1 MKLKFKN
8 HSYEVYLKPIS
19 EIERED
25 LISRISIIPKSLNRA
40 LVIYIDNLMYYLNS
54 TYKVICIKAEEKE
67 IICLKLENS
76 KEEKSIKCIGIDVSE
91 DKNRV
96 NLNFLILKDLEEII
110 EDKEKDEELMMHP
123 ILISFL

>member
-110 EDKEKDEELMMHP
+110 EDNEKDKELMMHP
-123 ILISFL
+123 ILISFI